1 MGNDSNELGHN
12 LMDHHFVIGAG
23 GYLDEF
29 SDKTVYGR
37 RPGGIFVPRFR
48 NIITNNFMI

>member
-37 RPGGIFVPRFR
+37 KPWLDSLFQDLEI
-48 NIITNNFMI
+48 